1 MNIVLLGPPGA
12 GKGTQAK
19 LISNS
24 YKIPHIS
31 SGDIFRKNIVE
42 KTYLGKLVKG
52 YMDRGDLVPDDITI
66 EMIQNRLKEADCQND
81 FLLDGFPRTVRQAEA
96 LQSIMKADNKL
107 IYRVLFVTASNEV
120 IIERNSGRRVCEAC
134 GGSYHIKFNP
144 SKLGDKCEVCGGN
157 LTQREDDTISALTQ
171 RLAVYMSQ
179 TNPLITYYKYK
190 GLLSLIDGS
199 QSKEIVFENIMIALE
214 YSASLEQEV

>member
-66 EMIQNRLKEADCQND
+66 EMIQNRLKEADCQNG

-144 SKLGDKCEVCGGN
+144 SKLGDKCEVCGGK

-171 RLAVYMSQ
+171 RLAVYKSQ

-199 QSKEIVFENIMIALE
+199 QSKELVFENIMIALE